1 LTGCQLQP
9 EEFENQR
16 YPTRRWLDEKESL
29 TPGSSQERLYPQ
41 GEKHGEENRRLH
53 QAASASW

>member
-1 LTGCQLQP
+1 MAAAACAAVNEQAGC
-9 EEFENQR
+9 
-16 YPTRRWLDEKESL
+16 YPTRWPVFEKESL
-29 TPGSSQERLYPQ
+29 TPGSSQERLNPQ